1 MTRFYFVLPLI
12 LLASCAAQPA
22 ENPKLRAAKILLDH
36 GGANSALHVAQSELM
51 VDPSNKSALI
61 IQAEAEYAERRY
73 LQSEAS
79 FKKVLAIDPGN
90 TRALTG
96 LGRLNLN
103 RDPAT
108 AEKLFRRAIK
118 SDPENVDAKIDLG
131 ISLDNQRRFAE
142 AQKIYREVI
151 SEMPESD
158 RAMNNLGL
166 SLALS
171 GDTDQAIEILRPL
184 NVGGAGTHRSRVNF
198 AFVLMLAGRDD
209 AAKSQLSQFMSP
221 QEADRTYKTLSAHVT
236 DIRGNSGH

>member
-1 MTRFYFVLPLI
+1 MTRFYPALSLI

-79 FKKVLAIDPGN
+79 FNKVLAIEPGN

-108 AEKLFRRAIK
+108 AENLFKKAVK
-118 SDPENVDAKIDLG
+118 SDPKNVDAKIDLG

-158 RAMNNLGL
+158 RAINNLGL

-171 GDTDQAIEILRPL
+171 GDTEQAINILRPL
-184 NVGGAGTHRSRVNF
+184 NVGGAGTHRSRINF

-209 AAKSQLSQFMSP
+209 EAKAQLTRFMTP
-221 QEADRTYKTLSAHVT
+221 HEASETYKTLSAHVA
-236 DIRGNSGH
+236 DIKGNSGR